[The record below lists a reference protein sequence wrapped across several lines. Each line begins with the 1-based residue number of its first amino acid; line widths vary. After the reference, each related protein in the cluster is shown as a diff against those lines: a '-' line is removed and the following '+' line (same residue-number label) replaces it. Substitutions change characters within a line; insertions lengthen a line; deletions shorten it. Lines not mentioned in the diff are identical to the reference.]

1 MANSSSNSNYKVV
14 PEATDALNK
23 FNYEVASEVGVYLK
37 DGYNGDI
44 SARDAG
50 RIGGNMVRK
59 LIQQAESQ
67 MANK

>member
-1 MANSSSNSNYKVV
+1 MARNNKKVV
-14 PEATDALNK
+14 PEAMDSLEK
-23 FNYEVASEVGVYLK
+23 FKYEVANEVGVNLK
-37 DGYNGDI
+37 NGYNGNI

-59 LIQQAESQ
+59 LIEQAESQ